1 MDGFKSIEIQKYRGV
16 NHLAIEDLSR
26 VNIFLGHN
34 NSGKST
40 ILESLMLLMGM
51 SNPDIV
57 QRVNSFRT
65 RNLFSNFNDV
75 RYIFH
80 NLDFS
85 QAPEIQAQQFDG
97 ISRDLK
103 MNLTYIFDE
112 KENLAQ
118 PQIPT
123 SETKVFLNTLEM
135 NFSISS
141 EKETKS
147 YRSSVTFHQG
157 AVTRKTIAEGYLEKN
172 SASFLSADLMAN
184 NTANDL
190 AELIKRKKKDV
201 VLERLVKFDDRINAI
216 ETIGNEIFIGFE
228 GMGELLPLGMT
239 GDGLRRYLSIVASSA
254 NPTNNII
261 LIDEID
267 NGLHYSA
274 YKKLWESIF
283 ALATDTN
290 KQVFVTTHSQE
301 TLYQLYQMLEEN
313 AQYQESFRLYTTEQ
327 TLKKDHKLINTIMK
341 HSRMLVKT
349 RSNLEVLCY
358 ERPFLIIVEGIIFF
372 TKFMN

>member
-16 NHLAIEDLSR
+16 NHLAIDDLSR

-80 NLDFS
+80 NLDFNH
-85 QAPEIQAQQFDG
+85 APEIQAQQFDG
-97 ISRDLK
+97 ISRNLK

-157 AVTRKTIAEGYLEKN
+157 GATRKTIAEGYLEKN

-228 GMGELLPLGMT
+228 GMGELLPIGMT

-254 NPTNNII
+254 NTTNNII

-290 KQVFVTTHSQE
+290 KQVFITTHSQE

-313 AQYQESFRLYTTEQ
+313 PQYQDAFRLYTIEQ
-327 TLKKDHKLINTIMK
+327 TLKKDHQAYKYTYEAFKDACLNEVE
-341 HSRMLVKT
+341 L
-349 RSNLEVLCY
+349 RS
-358 ERPFLIIVEGIIFF
+358 IIL
-372 TKFMN
+372 

>member
-1 MDGFKSIEIQKYRGV
+1 
-16 NHLAIEDLSR
+16 
-26 VNIFLGHN
+26 
-34 NSGKST
+34 
-40 ILESLMLLMGM
+40 
-51 SNPDIV
+51 
-57 QRVNSFRT
+57 
-65 RNLFSNFNDV
+65 
-75 RYIFH
+75 
-80 NLDFS
+80 
-85 QAPEIQAQQFDG
+85 
-97 ISRDLK
+97 
-103 MNLTYIFDE
+103 
-112 KENLAQ
+112 
-118 PQIPT
+118 
-123 SETKVFLNTLEM
+123 M

-141 EKETKS
+141 EEETKS

-201 VLERLVKFDDRINAI
+201 VLERLVKFDERINAI

-228 GMGELLPLGMT
+228 GMGELLPIGMT

-254 NPTNNII
+254 NTTNNII

-290 KQVFVTTHSQE
+290 KQVFITTHSQE

-313 AQYQESFRLYTTEQ
+313 PQYQDAFRLYTIEQ
-327 TLKKDHKLINTIMK
+327 TLKKDHQAYKYTYEAFKDACLNEVE
-341 HSRMLVKT
+341 L
-349 RSNLEVLCY
+349 RS
-358 ERPFLIIVEGIIFF
+358 IIL
-372 TKFMN
+372 

>member
-1 MDGFKSIEIQKYRGV
+1 
-16 NHLAIEDLSR
+16 
-26 VNIFLGHN
+26 
-34 NSGKST
+34 
-40 ILESLMLLMGM
+40 M

-80 NLDFS
+80 NLDFNH
-85 QAPEIQAQQFDG
+85 APEIQAQQFDG
-97 ISRDLK
+97 ISRNLK

-157 AVTRKTIAEGYLEKN
+157 AVTRKSIAEGYLEKN

-201 VLERLVKFDDRINAI
+201 VLERLVKFEDRINAI

-228 GMGELLPLGMT
+228 GMGEL
-239 GDGLRRYLSIVASSA
+239 
-254 NPTNNII
+254 
-261 LIDEID
+261 
-267 NGLHYSA
+267 
-274 YKKLWESIF
+274 
-283 ALATDTN
+283 
-290 KQVFVTTHSQE
+290 
-301 TLYQLYQMLEEN
+301 
-313 AQYQESFRLYTTEQ
+313 
-327 TLKKDHKLINTIMK
+327 
-341 HSRMLVKT
+341 
-349 RSNLEVLCY
+349 
-358 ERPFLIIVEGIIFF
+358 
-372 TKFMN
+372 